1 ESGSPIKK
9 KRAKKVSSESETTDS
24 DKTPSKRSER
34 KEKKADGSKVPTK
47 KKPNDTADKRE
58 DEEKGD
64 VRDVNEKGDLKQSE
78 EKDGKEG
85 SGSESEENGNSKSI
99 IKNALLRVSI
109 DAKSEIKENSDAKL
123 ETKENSDAKLET
135 KENSDAKSETKENSD
150 AKLETKE
157 NSDAKSETKENS
169 DAESDTNKNSDAE
182 SETNENSDAK
192 SEKKEKSDAKSE
204 SKKADNKKSD
214 DEKTA
219 KSSGNTGSK
228 KSNVECITI
237 DSDSDVGNPQNG
249 SSSDSEGVSFKVK
262 KRGKGQTWLDDFFKS
277 EPVSDDSEEEKE
289 EKVKK
294 SRRRNIRK
302 IVDLSKSTQDAERM
316 EKARRKRLEQDENA
330 PKEEVG
336 MGVEIDGCQDVTRC
350 QDATSLERR
359 SVIIIPDDQSP
370 QKKKKVDRSIVGAL
384 KPHQVEGIKFLWRN
398 VVENVN
404 RANRG
409 KGDGCILAH
418 CMGLGKTLQ
427 VIAFLHTV
435 LHSPHL
441 PKLRTAL
448 VVCPLGTV
456 LNWCKEIDMWTRK
469 SDQPIAI
476 YNLSET
482 KSFHERATMLK
493 KWHKKGGVMM
503 TGYKMFLLMSSS
515 KKGKYKRYNHLFA
528 EHMLQPG
535 PDIVVCD
542 EGHIIKNE
550 ATSLCTVMSSIKT
563 RRRVVL
569 TGTPL
574 QNNLMEYYCMV
585 NFIKPRLLGSAKEFN
600 NRFTHPISN
609 GQHVDSTEKDVK
621 LMKKR
626 SHVLHEL
633 LAGCV
638 QRKDIDCLREQLMPK
653 YEYVLR
659 VRLTP
664 LQIALYERYLSTFK
678 CSDIS
683 NRKGCLFQDF
693 KNLLLV
699 VCHPKVLVLDKLRR
713 EQQRVSL
720 LSYSYCSNPFICNE
734 SFKFLVLKESVLEC
748 VLSSLYLG
756 FKKKELHGNTLILA
770 ETAREDIRSFLNDED
785 EDDESSEIGSEEEI
799 DPPSPDELLRLPTM
813 SVQTRISYKQPTQ
826 VTLLL
831 RILKHSAQ
839 VGDKVVVFSQSLLT
853 LDLIEDVLRNVTMKE
868 NDTSRADSGIRIN
881 KYKDIDYCRIDG
893 SVKQNSRKNCID
905 QFNTHVDVRCRLMLV
920 STRAGGIGINLI
932 GANRAIVFDASW
944 NPTHDVQSIFRIYR
958 FGQSKPCFVYRF
970 IAQGT
975 MEEKIYD
982 RQVVKQS
989 LAFRVV
995 DEQQIERHY
1004 TANDIAEL
1012 YTFKPER
1019 LTDDVLKTR
1028 PTPVL
1033 PKDTLLADILK
1044 ARSTRDLIVSYHEHD
1059 SLLGHQAGEELSE
1072 ADRRS
1077 AWDEYDRER

>member
-1 ESGSPIKK
+1 
-9 KRAKKVSSESETTDS
+9 
-24 DKTPSKRSER
+24 
-34 KEKKADGSKVPTK
+34 
-47 KKPNDTADKRE
+47 
-58 DEEKGD
+58 
-64 VRDVNEKGDLKQSE
+64 
-78 EKDGKEG
+78 
-85 SGSESEENGNSKSI
+85 
-99 IKNALLRVSI
+99 
-109 DAKSEIKENSDAKL
+109 
-123 ETKENSDAKLET
+123 
-135 KENSDAKSETKENSD
+135 
-150 AKLETKE
+150 
-157 NSDAKSETKENS
+157 
-169 DAESDTNKNSDAE
+169 
-182 SETNENSDAK
+182 
-192 SEKKEKSDAKSE
+192 
-204 SKKADNKKSD
+204 
-214 DEKTA
+214 
-219 KSSGNTGSK
+219 
-228 KSNVECITI
+228 
-237 DSDSDVGNPQNG
+237 
-249 SSSDSEGVSFKVK
+249 
-262 KRGKGQTWLDDFFKS
+262 
-277 EPVSDDSEEEKE
+277 
-289 EKVKK
+289 
-294 SRRRNIRK
+294 
-302 IVDLSKSTQDAERM
+302 M
-316 EKARRKRLEQDENA
+316 
-330 PKEEVG
+330 
-336 MGVEIDGCQDVTRC
+336 
-350 QDATSLERR
+350 
-359 SVIIIPDDQSP
+359 
-370 QKKKKVDRSIVGAL
+370 

-493 KWHKKGGVMM
+493 MNKHKSLNPVCKWHKKGGVMM

-664 LQIALYERYLSTFK
+664 LQRYLSTFK

-720 LSYSYCSNPFICNE
+720 LN
-734 SFKFLVLKESVLEC
+734 
-748 VLSSLYLG
+748 
-756 FKKKELHGNTLILA
+756 
-770 ETAREDIRSFLNDED
+770 

-813 SVQTRISYKQPTQ
+813 SVQELKKLIISKGGSVQHIREKEDLVSCAKLLLTKSADTGPDELWYEKVMPSDSNLIDSVEMSGK

-868 NDTSRADSGIRIN
+868 NDTIWVD
-881 KYKDIDYCRIDG
+881 DIDYCRIDG

-982 RQVVKQS
+982 RQV
-989 LAFRVV
+989 
-995 DEQQIERHY
+995 
-1004 TANDIAEL
+1004 
-1012 YTFKPER
+1012 
-1019 LTDDVLKTR
+1019 
-1028 PTPVL
+1028 
-1033 PKDTLLADILK
+1033 
-1044 ARSTRDLIVSYHEHD
+1044 
-1059 SLLGHQAGEELSE
+1059 GWMG
-1072 ADRRS
+1072 
-1077 AWDEYDRER
+1077 